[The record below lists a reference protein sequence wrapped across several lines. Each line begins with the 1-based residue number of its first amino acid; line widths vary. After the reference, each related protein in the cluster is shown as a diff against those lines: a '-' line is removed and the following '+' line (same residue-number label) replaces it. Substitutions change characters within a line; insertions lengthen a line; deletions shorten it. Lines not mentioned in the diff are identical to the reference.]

1 MSMAR
6 VVITAVVLEGRSKSE
21 VARDY
26 GVSRRWVQVLVARYL
41 AEGEAAFE
49 PRSRRPH
56 SPRRI
61 GEDVEDAIVGL
72 RKQLV
77 EAGHDAGAETIAFH
91 LRQQLGQHSGSTPS
105 VATIW
110 RVLSR
115 RGFVTPQP
123 HKRPRSSWRRFEAE
137 LPNECWQADITHWQL
152 VDNRG
157 METDVQTDV
166 EILDIIDDH
175 SRLLTG
181 ATARA
186 VFKAGD
192 IVADL
197 HAAMARYG
205 RPERLLTDN
214 GAVFTGHF
222 RGRGWVALER
232 ELVALGIAHS
242 RAKPYHP
249 QTCGKVERLHQTLKN
264 WLAHQP
270 AVATVTDLQAQLDTF
285 ADYYNHH
292 RPHRG
297 VGRRTPATAWH
308 ARPRVIPAR
317 QGIQISEHFRV
328 RKDRVDRDGKLT
340 LRHAS
345 RLHHIGIGRR
355 WAGTPVLMLIRDRSI
370 RIITEE
376 TGELV
381 RQLVLDPSRDYQ
393 PQPKG

>member
-6 VVITAVVLEGRSKSE
+6 VVITAVVFEGRSKSE

-26 GVSRRWVQVLVARYL
+26 GVSRRWIQKLVARYRV
-41 AEGEAAFE
+41 EGEAAFE

-56 SPRRI
+56 TNPRRI
-61 GEDVEDAIVGL
+61 GSDVEDAIVAL
-72 RKQLV
+72 RKQLS
-77 EAGHDAGAETIAFH
+77 EAGHDAGAETIAWH
-91 LRQQLGQHSGSTPS
+91 LRERTGSSPS

-110 RVLSR
+110 RALAR

-123 HKRPRSSWRRFEAE
+123 HKRPRSSWRRFQAE
-137 LPNECWQADITHWQL
+137 LPNELWQADITHWPL
-152 VDNRG
+152 ANGV
-157 METDVQTDV
+157 EV

-181 ATARA
+181 ATARP

-192 IVADL
+192 VVVDL
-197 HAAMARYG
+197 HAAITRHG

-214 GAVFTGHF
+214 GAVFTGHY
-222 RGRGWVALER
+222 RGQGWVALER
-232 ELVALGIAHS
+232 ELVALGIGLTHS
-242 RAKPYHP
+242 RPYHP

-264 WLAHQP
+264 WLARQVP
-270 AVATVTDLQAQLDTF
+270 AATVEQLQAQLDTF
-285 ADYYNHH
+285 VEYYNQH

-297 VGRRTPATAWH
+297 IGRRTPASAWA
-308 ARPRVIPAR
+308 ARPRALPTR

-345 RLHHIGIGRR
+345 RLHHIGIGHR
-355 WAGTPVLMLIRDRSI
+355 WAGTPVLMLIRDLNI
-370 RIITEE
+370 RIITEN

-381 RQLVLDPSRDYQ
+381 RDLVLNPTRDYQ
-393 PQPKG
+393 PQGKP